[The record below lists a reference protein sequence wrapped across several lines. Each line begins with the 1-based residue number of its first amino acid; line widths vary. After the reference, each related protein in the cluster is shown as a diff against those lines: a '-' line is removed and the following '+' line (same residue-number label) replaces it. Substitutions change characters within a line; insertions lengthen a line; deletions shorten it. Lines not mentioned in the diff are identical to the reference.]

1 MHIIEDMLIYSRID
15 PFDGEN
21 TGKLEG
27 GSAMKAVKP
36 RGYGGILVLFV
47 FACLLLAGSQRLIAL
62 SDTPKEIPDL
72 SGREAWFCAAPTAAQ
87 EQLPDGQK
95 GSRVDGE
102 KSIAVASG
110 QWKQQVEA
118 ISTRCDA
125 NGNILP
131 GNGRY
136 MKAVYQA
143 FPLGDGFA

>member
-1 MHIIEDMLIYSRID
+1 MKSIRSRTYS
-15 PFDGEN
+15 
-21 TGKLEG
+21 
-27 GSAMKAVKP
+27 
-36 RGYGGILVLFV
+36 GILILFA
-47 FACLLLAGSQRLIAL
+47 FACLLLAGSQRLIASSDEPREL
-62 SDTPKEIPDL
+62 SDL

-87 EQLPDGQK
+87 EQLPDGQN